1 MKVAIACLV
10 VATAAAAEPP
20 PPHEATITWK
30 RLYFRAGLLHVAPQ
44 TSSSELSLSGVDGPA
59 SLAIMNGPIEGSGA
73 TLDTVTH
80 PAVIVGYTLPWLD
93 NRLSIETVLSS
104 PLHVKFR
111 ATGTLANMSIAP
123 EALGLPTG
131 VPALGSELGEADA
144 APPIVTL
151 VYQYARLGALRPYV
165 GAGLSILY
173 TYNAKMTN
181 PVLTEVGDAKFSIDP
196 APGLVL
202 QTGIDVRLWR
212 SVVAR
217 ADIKYIALMK
227 AHATVENIRVRTPE
241 LPLLEEAEVGSATM
255 DMWVNPLVVQV
266 GIGVDF

>member
-1 MKVAIACLV
+1 MKYAVLLVA
-10 VATAAAAEPP
+10 ATAAAEPAP
-20 PPHEATITWK
+20 PQEATVSWK
-30 RLYFRAGLLHVAPQ
+30 RLYFRAGILHVAPQ
-44 TSSSELSLSGVDGPA
+44 TSSSALSLSGVDGPA
-59 SLAIMNGPIEGSGA
+59 SLAIMNGRIEGSGA

-93 NRLSIETVLSS
+93 DRLSIETVLSS
-104 PLHVKFR
+104 PIHVRFR

-131 VPALGSELGEADA
+131 VPALGAELGEADA

-151 VYQYARLGALRPYV
+151 VYQYARLGALRPY
-165 GAGLSILY
+165 AGTGLAILY
-173 TYNAKMTN
+173 TYNATMTN
-181 PVLTEVGDAKFSIDP
+181 PVLTEVGEPTFSVDP

-202 QTGIDVRLWR
+202 QTGIDVRLWKR
-212 SVVAR
+212 VVAR
-217 ADIKYIALMK
+217 ADIKYVAFMK
-227 AHATVENIRVRTPE
+227 AHATVEDIRVRTPE

-255 DMWVNPLVVQV
+255 DMWVNPLVVQL